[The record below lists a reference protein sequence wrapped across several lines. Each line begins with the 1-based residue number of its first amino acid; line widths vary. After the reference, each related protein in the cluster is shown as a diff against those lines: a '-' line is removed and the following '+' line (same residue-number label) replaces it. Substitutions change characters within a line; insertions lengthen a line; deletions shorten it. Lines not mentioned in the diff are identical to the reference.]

1 MKQALVLY
9 GATELGPPHFSG
21 DMLWRTG
28 FKAPDPF
35 FTVEVEGKLYLFTS
49 ALEFERATKEARA
62 DKIILLRTLA
72 YDKENKIG
80 IIGVLKDYGVT
91 KVIVPHVFPYEIGK
105 VFEKYFEVEVR
116 RPPFYPE
123 RAKKTDLEISEI
135 EKAQR
140 AVEVAVKKAM
150 EFLKE
155 CRIDGD
161 LIYFENLI
169 VTSELLRKVID
180 DELYARGFLGID
192 TIVASGREAA
202 DPHCMGYGQ
211 LYARSP
217 IVLDVFPLSL
227 ATHYYA
233 DQTRTV
239 FKGEPSWDFKRMYET
254 VLDAQLEAI
263 EEIKAGI
270 DGRKIYDLV
279 VDFFTL
285 RGYPTANTKQRP
297 KNGFIHGVGHGV
309 GIDIH
314 EPPRIDTTNC
324 LLEER
329 NVVTVEPGL
338 YYSTPCEKIPVGG
351 IRIEDMVVVTNNG
364 CRNLTKFPKELED
377 MIIP

>member
-9 GATELGPPHFSG
+9 GATDLGPPHFSG

-35 FTVEVEGKLYLFTS
+35 FIVEVEDRLYLFTS
-49 ALEFERATKEARA
+49 ALEFERAVKEARA
-62 DKIILLRTLA
+62 DKIILLKTLA

-105 VFEKYFEVEVR
+105 VLEKYFEVEVR

-123 RAKKTDLEISEI
+123 RAKKTDSEISEI

-140 AVEVAVKKAM
+140 AVEVAVRRAM
-150 EFLKE
+150 KFLE
-155 CRIDGD
+155 GCRIEGD
-161 LIYFENLI
+161 LIYSENLI
-169 VTSELLRKVID
+169 VTSQLLRKVID
-180 DELYARGFLGID
+180 DELYTRGFLGVD
-192 TIVASGREAA
+192 TIVASGKEAA
-202 DPHCMGYGQ
+202 DPHCMGFGQ

-239 FKGEPSWDFKRMYET
+239 FKGEPSSDFKRMYEA
-254 VLDAQLEAI
+254 VLDAQLGAI
-263 EEIKAGI
+263 EEIKAGV
-270 DGRKIYDLV
+270 DGRKIYNRV
-279 VDFFTL
+279 AEFFTL
-285 RGYPTANTKQRP
+285 RGYPTSNTKQRP
-297 KNGFIHGVGHGV
+297 TEGFIHGVGHGV

-314 EPPRIDTTNC
+314 EPPRIDATYC
-324 LLEER
+324 ILEER

-338 YYSTPCEKIPVGG
+338 YYSTPREKIPVGG
-351 IRIEDMVVVTNNG
+351 IRIEDMVVVTKDG
-364 CRNLTKFPKELED
+364 CRNLTKFPKNLDD